1 MQNSQTFITH
11 PYTHKLCTYIIPQ
24 RYTHQ
29 ADGILNFENTD
40 LLDHEIPMINP
51 YFINVNYEELI
62 DTSAYLMDSYGNI
75 YIKFLAELVI
85 STLKFEDV
93 LIDRY
98 DDMYYLNTIISILNR
113 EEDKA
118 KAQNKKKLEKFIN
131 IITKDFYILQDY
143 INIKNG
149 EILPPILHDDPK
161 VIASHIIY
169 HILIFLNA
177 QYRRPED
184 NIFYKYKIPHKVH
197 FKIGDYE
204 EFRQEIVAI
213 RQQIN
218 ETTSN
223 MSNIFGGPIGEPIGA
238 EENNEEIDFN
248 FIGTHTINC
257 PKDFECPI
265 CLRNTKNENNPIQ
278 EANGCVLLHITPE
291 EIDHTIC
298 LDCAEKLVKHAEDNK
313 IKCPT
318 CRTEININPGMTAG
332 KKSRSTKSSTA
343 KKSVS
348 KKPVSKKHVSKKHVS
363 KKAVS
368 KKHVSKKLTTKKP
381 VSKKPVSKK
390 LTTKKPV
397 SKKAISKKAISKK
410 PVSKKPVSKKPVSKK
425 PVSKKAI
432 SKKPVSK
439 KPVSKKAISKKA
451 VSKKAVSKKST
462 TKLIVINK

>member
-1 MQNSQTFITH
+1 
-11 PYTHKLCTYIIPQ
+11 
-24 RYTHQ
+24 
-29 ADGILNFENTD
+29 
-40 LLDHEIPMINP
+40 
-51 YFINVNYEELI
+51 
-62 DTSAYLMDSYGNI
+62 
-75 YIKFLAELVI
+75 
-85 STLKFEDV
+85 
-93 LIDRY
+93 
-98 DDMYYLNTIISILNR
+98 MYYLNTIISILNR

-149 EILPPILHDDPK
+149 VIFPILHDDPK

-197 FKIGDYE
+197 FKIRDYE
-204 EFRQEIVAI
+204 EFRQRIVAI

-223 MSNIFGGPIGEPIGA
+223 MSNIFGGPIGGPIEA

-257 PKDFECPI
+257 PKDFKCPI
-265 CLRNTKNENNPIQ
+265 CLRTTTNQNNAIPEN
-278 EANGCVLLHITPE
+278 NGCVLLHTISE
-291 EIDHTIC
+291 RIEHKIC
-298 LDCAEKLVKHAEDNK
+298 LRCALELVERSVDNK

-332 KKSRSTKSSTA
+332 KKSRSTKSSTT

-348 KKPVSKKHVSKKHVS
+348 KKAVS
-363 KKAVS
+363 KKAVSKKAVSKKAVSKKPVS

-410 PVSKKPVSKKPVSKK
+410 PVSKKPVSKK
-425 PVSKKAI
+425 
-432 SKKPVSK
+432 
-439 KPVSKKAISKKA
+439 AISKKA